1 MRSPILV
8 FAKCFALIIP
18 FVIDISLAMLSKV
31 RSHPYFL
38 APQPSN
44 SNYPLFVF
52 IPGMDETGK
61 ELMYIQTA
69 GLEAAFDVRC
79 FVIPSDD
86 LTSWDEM
93 TEEVVTLTQIE
104 LEKVPR
110 RHVGEASRREVACR
124 ETSPVYL
131 CAESFGS
138 CLALK
143 VLEKFPQL
151 FTKIILINS
160 ASSFHRVP
168 WLNLGSLLFPY
179 TPQLFY
185 KISSFLSL
193 PFLANLSR
201 ISPAASQALSK
212 STSSA
217 PKETANQRL
226 SLMREF
232 DIDEKKL
239 SKITQPVLLIASK
252 DDRLLPSSAEAQ
264 RLNNIFPNSQIITLP
279 NSGHACLVQNDVN
292 LYEILLSANF
302 IVG

>member
-1 MRSPILV
+1 MP
-8 FAKCFALIIP
+8 
-18 FVIDISLAMLSKV
+18 SKI

-38 APQPSN
+38 TTQPSN
-44 SNYPLFVF
+44 PNYPLLVF
-52 IPGMDETGK
+52 LPGMDQTGK

-69 GLEAAFDVRC
+69 GLEATFDVRC
-79 FVIPSDD
+79 FVIPPDE

-93 TEEVVTLTQIE
+93 TEQVATFTQIE

-110 RHVGEASRREVACR
+110 RHVRGASRREVACR
-124 ETSPVYL
+124 QTSPVYL
-131 CAESFGS
+131 CGESFGG

-179 TPQLFY
+179 TPKLFY

-193 PFLANLSR
+193 PFIANLSR

-217 PKETANQRL
+217 PKKTANQRL

-232 DIDEKKL
+232 EIDENKL
-239 SKITQPVLLIASK
+239 SQITQPVLLIASR
-252 DDRLLPSSAEAQ
+252 DDRLFPSQAEAQ
-264 RLNNIFPNSQIITLP
+264 RLSNIFPNSEIITLP
-279 NSGHACLVQNDVN
+279 HSGHACLVERDIN

-302 IVG
+302 NVAECTILTDIS

>member
-1 MRSPILV
+1 
-8 FAKCFALIIP
+8 
-18 FVIDISLAMLSKV
+18 MLSKV
-31 RSHPYFL
+31 CSHPYFL
-38 APQPSN
+38 TPQISNPS
-44 SNYPLFVF
+44 YPLLVF
-52 IPGMDETGK
+52 LPGMDETGK
-61 ELMYIQTA
+61 ELMYIQIA

-79 FVIPSDD
+79 FVIPPDN
-86 LTSWDEM
+86 LTNWNEM
-93 TEEVVTLTQIE
+93 TEELATLTQIE

-110 RHVGEASRREVACR
+110 RHLPLRGSKLRGASRREVTCR
-124 ETSPVYL
+124 ETSLVYL

-151 FTKIILINS
+151 FTNIILINS

-168 WLNLGSLLFPY
+168 WLNLGSLLLPY

-201 ISPAASQALSK
+201 ISPVATQALSK

-217 PKETANQRL
+217 PKKTANQRL
-226 SLMREF
+226 SLMKEF
-232 DIDEKKL
+232 DIDENKL
-239 SKITQPVLLIASK
+239 SQITQPVLLIASR
-252 DDRLLPSSAEAQ
+252 DDRLLPSEAEAQ
-264 RLNNIFPNSQIITLP
+264 RLSNIFPNSQIITLP

-292 LYEILLSANF
+292 LYQILLSANF
-302 IVG
+302 IVT

>member
-1 MRSPILV
+1 
-8 FAKCFALIIP
+8 
-18 FVIDISLAMLSKV
+18 MLSKV

-38 APQPSN
+38 TPQPSN
-44 SNYPLFVF
+44 PSYPLLVF

-61 ELMYIQTA
+61 ELMCIQTA

-79 FVIPSDD
+79 FVIPPND
-86 LTSWDEM
+86 LTNWDEM
-93 TEEVVTLTQIE
+93 TEELATLTQIE

-110 RHVGEASRREVACR
+110 RHLRERREVACR

-151 FTKIILINS
+151 FTNIILINS

-168 WLNLGSLLFPY
+168 WLNLGSLLLPY

-193 PFLANLSR
+193 PFIANLSR
-201 ISPAASQALSK
+201 VSPVASLALLK

-217 PKETANQRL
+217 PKKTANQRL
-226 SLMREF
+226 SLMKEF
-232 DIDEKKL
+232 DIDENKL
-239 SKITQPVLLIASK
+239 SQITQPVLLIASRE
-252 DDRLLPSSAEAQ
+252 DRLLPSEAEAQ
-264 RLNNIFPNSQIITLP
+264 RLSNIFPNSQIITLP

-292 LYEILLSANF
+292 LYKILLSANF
-302 IVG
+302 IVT

>member
-1 MRSPILV
+1 
-8 FAKCFALIIP
+8 
-18 FVIDISLAMLSKV
+18 MLSKV
-31 RSHPYFL
+31 CSHPYFL
-38 APQPSN
+38 TPQISNPS
-44 SNYPLFVF
+44 YPLLVF
-52 IPGMDETGK
+52 LPGMDETGK

-79 FVIPSDD
+79 FVIPPDN
-86 LTSWDEM
+86 LTNWNEM
-93 TEEVVTLTQIE
+93 TEELATLTQIE

-110 RHVGEASRREVACR
+110 RHLPLRGSKLRGASRREVTCR
-124 ETSPVYL
+124 ETSLVYL

-151 FTKIILINS
+151 FTNIILINS

-201 ISPAASQALSK
+201 VSPAASQALSK

-217 PKETANQRL
+217 PKKTANQRL
-226 SLMREF
+226 SLMKEF
-232 DIDEKKL
+232 DIDENKL
-239 SKITQPVLLIASK
+239 SQITQPVLLIASR
-252 DDRLLPSSAEAQ
+252 DDRLLPSEAEAQ
-264 RLNNIFPNSQIITLP
+264 RLSNIFPNSQIITLP

-292 LYEILLSANF
+292 LYQILLSANF
-302 IVG
+302 IVT

>member
-38 APQPSN
+38 APQQPSN
-44 SNYPLFVF
+44 PNYPLFVF

-110 RHVGEASRREVACR
+110 
-124 ETSPVYL
+124 SPVYL

-201 ISPAASQALSK
+201 ISPAANQALSN

-239 SKITQPVLLIASK
+239 SQITQPVLLIASK
-252 DDRLLPSSAEAQ
+252 NDRLLPSSAEAQ

-292 LYEILLSANF
+292 LSEILLSANF

>member
-1 MRSPILV
+1 
-8 FAKCFALIIP
+8 
-18 FVIDISLAMLSKV
+18 MLSKV

-38 APQPSN
+38 PTQPSN
-44 SNYPLFVF
+44 PSYPLFVF
-52 IPGMDETGK
+52 LPGMDETGK

-79 FVIPSDD
+79 FVIPPDE

-93 TEEVVTLTQIE
+93 TQQVVTLTQIE
-104 LEKVPR
+104 LEKVPH
-110 RHVGEASRREVACR
+110 RHVPLRGSKLRIASRKEVAYS
-124 ETSPVYL
+124 ETSLVYL
-131 CAESFGS
+131 CAESFGC

-151 FTKIILINS
+151 FTNIILINS

-168 WLNLGSLLFPY
+168 WLNLSSLLFPY

-193 PFLANLSR
+193 PFLANLAR
-201 ISPAASQALSK
+201 ISPAAIQALSK

-226 SLMREF
+226 CLMREF
-232 DIDEKKL
+232 ELNEKKL
-239 SKITQPVLLIASK
+239 SQITQPVLLIASK
-252 DDRLLPSSAEAQ
+252 DDRLLPSEAEAKY
-264 RLNNIFPNSQIITLP
+264 LSNIFPNSQIITLP
-279 NSGHACLVQNDVN
+279 HSGHACLVQNDVN
-292 LYEILLSANF
+292 LYQILLSANF

>member
-1 MRSPILV
+1 MP
-8 FAKCFALIIP
+8 
-18 FVIDISLAMLSKV
+18 SKI

-38 APQPSN
+38 TPELSN

-52 IPGMDETGK
+52 LPGMDETGK

-79 FVIPSDD
+79 FVIPPDV

-93 TEEVVTLTQIE
+93 TEKVASLTKIE
-104 LEKVPR
+104 LEKVPQS
-110 RHVGEASRREVACR
+110 H
-124 ETSPVYL
+124 VYL
-131 CAESFGS
+131 CGESFGG

-179 TPQLFY
+179 TPQFFY
-185 KISSFLSL
+185 KISSFLFL

-201 ISPAASQALSK
+201 ISPTASLALSK

-217 PKETANQRL
+217 PQETANQRL

-232 DIDEKKL
+232 YVDENKL
-239 SKITQPVLLIASK
+239 SQITQPVLLIGSK
-252 DDRLLPSSAEAQ
+252 NDRLLPSEAEAQ
-264 RLNNIFPNSQIITLP
+264 YLSNIFLNSQIINLP
-279 NSGHACLVQNDVN
+279 HSGHACLVERDVN
-292 LYEILLSANF
+292 LYQLLLSAKF
-302 IVG
+302 TVA

>member
-1 MRSPILV
+1 MP
-8 FAKCFALIIP
+8 
-18 FVIDISLAMLSKV
+18 SKIH
-31 RSHPYFL
+31 SHPYFL
-38 APQPSN
+38 TPELSN

-52 IPGMDETGK
+52 LPGMDETGK

-79 FVIPSDD
+79 FVIPPDV

-93 TEEVVTLTQIE
+93 TEKVATLTKIE
-104 LEKVPR
+104 LEKVPQS
-110 RHVGEASRREVACR
+110 H
-124 ETSPVYL
+124 VYL
-131 CAESFGS
+131 CGESFGG

-143 VLEKFPQL
+143 VLEKCPQL

-201 ISPAASQALSK
+201 ISPTARLALSK

-217 PKETANQRL
+217 PQETANQRL

-232 DIDEKKL
+232 DVDENKL
-239 SKITQPVLLIASK
+239 SQITQPVLLIASR
-252 DDRLLPSSAEAQ
+252 DDRLLPSEAEAKH
-264 RLNNIFPNSQIITLP
+264 LNNIFPNSQTITLP
-279 NSGHACLVQNDVN
+279 HSGHACLVERDIN
-292 LYEILLSANF
+292 LYKILLSANF
-302 IVG
+302 IVA

>member
-1 MRSPILV
+1 MSSKIRSQ
-8 FAKCFALIIP
+8 
-18 FVIDISLAMLSKV
+18 
-31 RSHPYFL
+31 PYFL
-38 APQPSN
+38 TTQFSN
-44 SNYPLFVF
+44 PNYPLLVF
-52 IPGMDETGK
+52 LPGMDETGK

-79 FVIPSDD
+79 FVIPPDE
-86 LTSWDEM
+86 LTSWDQM
-93 TEEVVTLTQIE
+93 TEKVVSLTKIE

-110 RHVGEASRREVACR
+110 
-124 ETSPVYL
+124 SPVYL
-131 CAESFGS
+131 CGESFGG

-143 VLEKFPQL
+143 ILEKFPQL

-179 TPQLFY
+179 TPQFFY

-201 ISPAASQALSK
+201 ISPAASLALSK
-212 STSSA
+212 SISSA

-232 DIDEKKL
+232 NIDEKKL
-239 SKITQPVLLIASK
+239 SQITQPVLLIASR
-252 DDRLLPSSAEAQ
+252 DDRLLPSLAEAQ
-264 RLNNIFPNSQIITLP
+264 NLSNIFPNSQIITLP
-279 NSGHACLVQNDVN
+279 HSGHACLVERDIN
-292 LYEILLSANF
+292 LYRILLSANF
-302 IVG
+302 IVA

>member
-1 MRSPILV
+1 M
-8 FAKCFALIIP
+8 IIN
-18 FVIDISLAMLSKV
+18 VNLAMLSKT

-38 APQPSN
+38 TTQPSN
-44 SNYPLFVF
+44 PNYPLFVF
-52 IPGMDETGK
+52 LPGMDETGK

-69 GLEAAFDVRC
+69 SLEAAFDVRC
-79 FVIPSDD
+79 FVIPADD

-110 RHVGEASRREVACR
+110 IA
-124 ETSPVYL
+124 VYL
-131 CAESFGS
+131 CAESFGG

-151 FTKIILINS
+151 FTNIILINS

-168 WLNLGSLLFPY
+168 WLNFGSRLFPY

-185 KISSFLSL
+185 KVSSVFSL
-193 PFLANLSR
+193 PFLAPLSR
-201 ISPAASQALSK
+201 VSPAASQALLK
-212 STSSA
+212 STRSA

-232 DIDEKKL
+232 DVDENKL
-239 SKITQPVLLIASK
+239 SKITQPVLLIAGR
-252 DDRLLPSSAEAQ
+252 DDRILPSEAEAQ
-264 RLNNIFPNSQIITLP
+264 RLSNIFPNSQIIVLP
-279 NSGHACLVQNDVN
+279 HSGHACLVEKDVN
-292 LYEILLSANF
+292 LYKILLSANF
-302 IVG
+302 IDF

>member
-1 MRSPILV
+1 MP
-8 FAKCFALIIP
+8 
-18 FVIDISLAMLSKV
+18 SKI

-38 APQPSN
+38 TTQSSN
-44 SNYPLFVF
+44 PNYPLLVF
-52 IPGMDETGK
+52 LPGMDETGK

-79 FVIPSDD
+79 FVIPPDE

-93 TEEVVTLTQIE
+93 TEELATLTQIE

-110 RHVGEASRREVACR
+110 RHEVACR
-124 ETSPVYL
+124 ETSLVYL

-179 TPQLFY
+179 TPQFFY
-185 KISSFLSL
+185 KISSFFSL
-193 PFLANLSR
+193 PFLANLNR
-201 ISPAASQALSK
+201 LSPAASQAISK
-212 STSSA
+212 STRSA
-217 PKETANQRL
+217 PKKTANQRL

-232 DIDEKKL
+232 DIDENKL
-239 SKITQPVLLIASK
+239 SQITQPVLLIASR
-252 DDRLLPSSAEAQ
+252 DDRLLPSEAEAQ
-264 RLNNIFPNSQIITLP
+264 HLSNIFPNSQIITLP
-279 NSGHACLVQNDVN
+279 HSGHACLVERDVN
-292 LYEILLSANF
+292 LYKILLSANF
-302 IVG
+302 SVV

>member
-1 MRSPILV
+1 MP
-8 FAKCFALIIP
+8 
-18 FVIDISLAMLSKV
+18 SKI

-38 APQPSN
+38 TPELSN

-52 IPGMDETGK
+52 LPGMDETGK

-69 GLEAAFDVRC
+69 GLESAFDVRC
-79 FVIPSDD
+79 FVIPPDV

-93 TEEVVTLTQIE
+93 TEKVASLTKME
-104 LEKVPR
+104 LEKVPQS
-110 RHVGEASRREVACR
+110 H
-124 ETSPVYL
+124 VYL
-131 CAESFGS
+131 CGESFGG

-201 ISPAASQALSK
+201 ISPTASLALSK

-217 PKETANQRL
+217 PQETANQRL

-232 DIDEKKL
+232 DVDENKL
-239 SKITQPVLLIASK
+239 SQITQPVLLIGSK
-252 DDRLLPSSAEAQ
+252 NDRLLPSEAEAQ
-264 RLNNIFPNSQIITLP
+264 YLSNIFLNSQIINLP
-279 NSGHACLVQNDVN
+279 HSGHACLVESDVN
-292 LYEILLSANF
+292 LYQLLLSANF
-302 IVG
+302 TVA

>member
-1 MRSPILV
+1 MP
-8 FAKCFALIIP
+8 
-18 FVIDISLAMLSKV
+18 SKI
-31 RSHPYFL
+31 RSHPYLLTTQF
-38 APQPSN
+38 SN
-44 SNYPLFVF
+44 HNYPLFVF
-52 IPGMDETGK
+52 IPGMDETGN

-79 FVIPSDD
+79 FVIPPDE

-93 TEEVVTLTQIE
+93 AEEIVTLTKIE

-110 RHVGEASRREVACR
+110 RHVRGASRREVVCR

-131 CAESFGS
+131 CGESFGG

-168 WLNLGSLLFPY
+168 WLNLGSVLFPY
-179 TPQLFY
+179 TPQFFY
-185 KISSFLSL
+185 KICSFLSL
-193 PFLANLSR
+193 PFLADLNR

-226 SLMREF
+226 SMMREF
-232 DIDEKKL
+232 DIDENKF
-239 SKITQPVLLIASK
+239 SQITQPVLLIASRE
-252 DDRLLPSSAEAQ
+252 DRVLPSEAEAKH
-264 RLNNIFPNSQIITLP
+264 LSNIFPNSQIITLP
-279 NSGHACLVQNDVN
+279 HSGHACLVERDVN
-292 LYEILLSANF
+292 LYQILLSANF
-302 IVG
+302 TVA

>member
-1 MRSPILV
+1 
-8 FAKCFALIIP
+8 
-18 FVIDISLAMLSKV
+18 MLSKI

-38 APQPSN
+38 TTQPSN
-44 SNYPLFVF
+44 PNYPLLVF
-52 IPGMDETGK
+52 LPGMDETGK

-79 FVIPSDD
+79 FVIPPDE

-93 TEEVVTLTQIE
+93 TQEVATLTQIE

-110 RHVGEASRREVACR
+110 RHVREASRREVACR

-131 CAESFGS
+131 CGESFGG

-168 WLNLGSLLFPY
+168 WLSFGSLLFPY

-193 PFLANLSR
+193 PFLANLSQ
-201 ISPAASQALSK
+201 ISPTASQALLK
-212 STSSA
+212 STDSA
-217 PKETANQRL
+217 PKATANQRL

-232 DIDEKKL
+232 DIDENKL
-239 SKITQPVLLIASK
+239 SQITQPVLLIASK
-252 DDRLLPSSAEAQ
+252 DDRLLPSEAEAKH
-264 RLNNIFPNSQIITLP
+264 LSNIFPNSQIITLP
-279 NSGHACLVQNDVN
+279 HSGHACLVERDVN

-302 IVG
+302 CVLDYSPE

>member
-1 MRSPILV
+1 MP
-8 FAKCFALIIP
+8 
-18 FVIDISLAMLSKV
+18 SKI

-38 APQPSN
+38 TPELSN

-52 IPGMDETGK
+52 LPGMDETGK

-79 FVIPSDD
+79 FVVPPDV

-93 TEEVVTLTQIE
+93 TEKVASLTKIE
-104 LEKVPR
+104 LEKVPQS
-110 RHVGEASRREVACR
+110 H
-124 ETSPVYL
+124 VYL
-131 CAESFGS
+131 CGESFGG

-143 VLEKFPQL
+143 ILEKFPQL

-168 WLNLGSLLFPY
+168 WLNLGSFLFPY

-201 ISPAASQALSK
+201 ISPAASLALSK

-226 SLMREF
+226 SLMRKF
-232 DIDEKKL
+232 DIDENKL
-239 SKITQPVLLIASK
+239 SQITQPVLLIASR
-252 DDRLLPSSAEAQ
+252 DDRLLPSEAEAKH
-264 RLNNIFPNSQIITLP
+264 LNNIFPNSQTITLP
-279 NSGHACLVQNDVN
+279 HSGHACLVERDMN

-302 IVG
+302 LVA

>member
-1 MRSPILV
+1 MS
-8 FAKCFALIIP
+8 
-18 FVIDISLAMLSKV
+18 SKI
-31 RSHPYFL
+31 RSHPDFL
-38 APQPSN
+38 TPELSN

-52 IPGMDETGK
+52 LPGMDETGK

-69 GLEAAFDVRC
+69 GLEAAFNVRC
-79 FVIPSDD
+79 FVIPPDV

-93 TEEVVTLTQIE
+93 TEKVVTLIKIE
-104 LEKVPR
+104 LEKLPQS
-110 RHVGEASRREVACR
+110 H
-124 ETSPVYL
+124 VYL
-131 CAESFGS
+131 CGESFGG

-143 VLEKFPQL
+143 VLEKCPQL

-201 ISPAASQALSK
+201 ISPTARLALSK

-217 PKETANQRL
+217 PQETANQRL

-232 DIDEKKL
+232 DVDENKL
-239 SKITQPVLLIASK
+239 SQITQPVLLIGSRN
-252 DDRLLPSSAEAQ
+252 DRLLPSEAEAQ
-264 RLNNIFPNSQIITLP
+264 YLSNIFPNHQIITLP
-279 NSGHACLVQNDVN
+279 HSGHACLIESDVN
-292 LYEILLSANF
+292 LYQLLLSANF
-302 IVG
+302 TVA